1 MTCGVY
7 AVVNKEMGWVSYIG
21 ASHHIE
27 KRWRHVFSALKKGI
41 YGGHLQK
48 SYDLWGE
55 KAVELE
61 ILEETEPEKRFER
74 ESYYLELYKPER
86 GQKNPR
92 RTATAAS
99 LSITGKVG
107 RKMTEEQR
115 QKILASNQKRKGE
128 RRSDQSRKMQREAA
142 LAREIKKKEL

>member
-7 AVVNKEMGWVSYIG
+7 AIVNKEMGWISYIG
-21 ASHHIE
+21 ASHRIE
-27 KRWRHVFSALKKGI
+27 NRWRHVFSKLRKGT

-61 ILEETEPEKRFER
+61 ILEETKPESRFER
-74 ESYYLELYKPER
+74 ESYYLELYEPER

-92 RTATAAS
+92 RNAVAAS
-99 LSITGKVG
+99 LSITGKAG
-107 RKMTEEQR
+107 KRMTED
-115 QKILASNQKRKGE
+115 QKRKIVASNQRRKGE
-128 RRSDQSRKMQREAA
+128 RRSDQSRKIQRESA
-142 LAREIKKKEL
+142 LTRVKKYGR